1 MSEALQ
7 CPKCE
12 GDLEIKEAGEDLKVR
27 RCNRCKGLFVPA
39 GMTQKLLAAWSP
51 ETDVDTGS
59 ESLGKKYDK
68 VDDIQCPVCKI
79 TMDKIEDP
87 SQPHIWLENCSAC
100 GATFFDAGEFTDLR
114 EKTLSD
120 IFKSLFKGKRQ

>member
-1 MSEALQ
+1 MSESLQ

-51 ETDVDTGS
+51 ERDVDTGS

-68 VDDIQCPVCKI
+68 VDDIQCPVCKV

-87 SQPHIWLENCSAC
+87 SQPHIWLENCSVC

-120 IFKSLFKGKRQ
+120 IFKSLLKGKRQ